1 MDFSCF
7 CFRGDDFR
15 TDYAN
20 LAMLCATFPNVPVV
34 ALIATASK
42 KDIDVIKQLLEEPF
56 RGNRQSKSPQHL
68 LRKSFS

>member
-1 MDFSCF
+1 MDFSWF

-34 ALIATASK
+34 ALTATASK
-42 KDIDVIKQLLEEPF
+42 KDIEVIKQSLNL
-56 RGNRQSKSPQHL
+56 K
-68 LRKSFS
+68 